1 MFVYEFICKY
11 RVAAATEQ
19 LKDTVQKL
27 MTGSTD
33 LNILVG
39 IIHKVHILLSWLQN
53 NIYSRVRDLPRFVGN
68 VFQATEALQS
78 ADREH
83 NSDFERL
90 WWCTIP
96 LPKKKPLVRTTPYYT
111 LAPF

>member
-1 MFVYEFICKY
+1 MFLFVN

-33 LNILVG
+33 LNTLVG
-39 IIHKVHILLSWLQN
+39 TIQKVNISLNFVQN
-53 NIYSRVRDLPRFVGN
+53 NIRKRLTEILVL
-68 VFQATEALQS
+68 QATEALQS

-96 LPKKKPLVRTTPYYT
+96 LPKKKPLVRPITYLTR
-111 LAPF
+111 APL